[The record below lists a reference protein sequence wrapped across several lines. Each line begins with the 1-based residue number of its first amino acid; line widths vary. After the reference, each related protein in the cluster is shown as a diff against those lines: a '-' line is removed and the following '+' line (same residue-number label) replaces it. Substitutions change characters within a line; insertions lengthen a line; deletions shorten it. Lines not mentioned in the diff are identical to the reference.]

1 MKLLRVL
8 GVLVALLAGAPAV
21 AQAQYAYTA
30 KYVHLRA
37 GPAVDYPV
45 VVILPPNTQISVEGC
60 ISGYTWCDVVA
71 GPNRG
76 WIYSGNI
83 VYPYQGAS
91 VPVLTYGA
99 VIGFGIITFNLGNYW
114 DSHYRSRPWYPQRQE
129 WIHRPRP
136 GYREG
141 GHHAPPRAPVVRP
154 GNQGPRPQAPVLR
167 PGNQGPRPQ
176 APVVRPGKQ
185 GPAPQGHAPGAGQRP
200 PQGQAPGSRQPSP
213 KGRGPSDEKR
223 P

>member
-8 GVLVALLAGAPAV
+8 GILVALLAGAPAV

-37 GPAVDYPV
+37 GPAPDYPV

-76 WIYSGNI
+76 WIYAANI
-83 VYPYQGAS
+83 VYPYQGAN
-91 VPVLTYGA
+91 VPILTYGA
-99 VIGFGIITFNLGNYW
+99 AIGFGIITFNLGNYW
-114 DSHYRSRPWYPQRQE
+114 DIHYRSRPWYPQRQE

-141 GHHAPPRAPVVRP
+141 GHHAPPRAPAARP
-154 GNQGPRPQAPVLR
+154 RS
-167 PGNQGPRPQ
+167 QGPRPQ
-176 APVVRPGKQ
+176 APVVRPRTQ
-185 GPAPQGHAPGAGQRP
+185 GPAPRGHAPSAAPRP
-200 PQGQAPGSRQPSP
+200 PQGRAPAAGQHAPGGH
-213 KGRGPSDEKR
+213 GRGER
-223 P
+223 